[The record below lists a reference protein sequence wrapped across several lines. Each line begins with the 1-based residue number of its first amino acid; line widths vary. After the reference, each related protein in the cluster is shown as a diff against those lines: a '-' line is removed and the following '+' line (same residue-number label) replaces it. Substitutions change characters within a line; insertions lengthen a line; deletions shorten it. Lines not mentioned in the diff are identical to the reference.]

1 MSLTPQLALNVSL
14 QDSLS
19 FDNFF
24 VTDQSIQALSF
35 LKSWLSGER
44 FQCAALWGGS
54 GSGRSHLL
62 QAAVSEA
69 DRQGYSALYLP
80 CKDILTLD
88 PLALLQGLEN
98 ASLIALDDVDA
109 LAGNMAWEHALFG
122 LYNAL
127 FESCGRMLVSSS
139 TAATEIPFV
148 TADVRSRLAWGVTFK
163 LPSLSD
169 QDKLNAMQMRSMAR
183 GMQMPDDVA
192 RYILSRSSRD
202 FSQLLHVLDSL
213 DSATIEAQRKLTIPF
228 VRQVCGW

>member
-1 MSLTPQLALNVSL
+1 MILTPQLALNISL

-24 VTDQSIQALSF
+24 VTEQSAEALSF
-35 LKSWLSGER
+35 LRSWASDGR
-44 FQCAALWGGS
+44 FQCVALWGGP
-54 GSGRSHLL
+54 GCGRSHLL

-69 DRQGYSALYLP
+69 DLLRQSAFYLP
-80 CKDILTLD
+80 CKDLLAID
-88 PLALLQGLEN
+88 PEALLQGLEDT
-98 ASLIALDDVDA
+98 SLIALDDVDV
-109 LAGNMAWEHALFG
+109 LAGNIAWEHALFG
-122 LYNAL
+122 LYNAV
-127 FESCGRMLVSSS
+127 FESGGHMLVSSS
-139 TAATEIPFV
+139 MAAAEIPFV

-192 RYILSRSSRD
+192 KYILSRSSRD

-213 DSATIEAQRKLTIPF
+213 DSATIEAQRKLTVPF